1 MDSESPGHSTTSI
14 HQSSIINHQ
23 SSFTSC
29 RLLIDPPATGAWN
42 MAVDEAL
49 MEWAGASGG
58 CCLRFYRWDEPTLSL
73 GYFQAYSDR
82 QRHAASLDCPAVRR
96 ISGGGAIVHDAELT
110 YSFVLPRGDWL
121 AVPRLVLYEV
131 VHATLIEVLS
141 EPGVM
146 AVLCAGS
153 RGTPPGGQPFL
164 CFQRRAPGDVVVGQT
179 KIAGSAQRRSSRAV
193 LQHGSVLVARS
204 PAAPELD
211 GLSDLTG
218 TPIDESQLI
227 GAWLEK
233 LASRLGLAWYD
244 QPLSACERRR
254 AAELVEAK
262 FAAESWTKN
271 RGR

>member
-1 MDSESPGHSTTSI
+1 
-14 HQSSIINHQ
+14 
-23 SSFTSC
+23 
-29 RLLIDPPATGAWN
+29 
-42 MAVDEAL
+42 MAVDETL

-58 CCLRFYRWDEPTLSL
+58 CCLRLYRWEEPTLSL

-82 QRHAASLDCPAVRR
+82 KRHAASLDCPAVRR
-96 ISGGGAIVHDAELT
+96 MSGGGAIVHDAELT
-110 YSFVLPRGDWL
+110 YGFVLPRGDWL

-141 EPGVM
+141 ELGIA
-146 AVLCAGS
+146 AVLCTGRQARRLPYNTGS
-153 RGTPPGGQPFL
+153 PGTPPGGQPFL
-164 CFQRRAPGDVVVGQT
+164 CFQRRAPGDVLVGQT

-193 LQHGSVLVARS
+193 LQHGSVLIARS

-218 TPIDESQLI
+218 TPIDERQLI
-227 GAWLEK
+227 GAWLDRLGE
-233 LASRLGLAWYD
+233 RLGLAWYD
-244 QPLSACERRR
+244 QPLSACERRD

-262 FAAESWTKN
+262 FANETWTKN